1 MPGSEGW
8 ALRFGGLTGE
18 LLQNDVDKGE
28 KAPSLSSSSSD
39 DLADEFLHQAE
50 DGAATAT
57 AVIKMAKIASK
68 RMAKLGVVDPEL
80 EKLAR
85 YRRSK
90 TGKRSN
96 NASRDF
102 HRYVH
107 RDEKVFPVKISK
119 ARFLIKK
126 KIPNKSGRRISKQEL
141 VDYPF
146 IALSSWM
153 ESILPSY
160 PHFFLGGHLLGQ
172 CDAYG
177 DMLEDYWNKFR
188 AIEPHHPIF
197 QDKSVNDRRRAIP
210 IAVHGDEG
218 RGLNKVPV
226 LICSYQVV
234 IPHNQTLNIK
244 KHSFTTRLLA
254 SLMPATWYA
263 PKDASIFG
271 LSEALCKDLEKLFHE
286 GVEIQVDETSRQT
299 FFAVLVAI
307 KGDWPW
313 LRKCMALKTGFR
325 SRRICHYCPSEEICI
340 ISCTVFQQG
349 VFSCYIFSMF
359 CIPCCRYKGVVECW
373 CFWPSSHL

>member
-1 MPGSEGW
+1 M
-8 ALRFGGLTGE
+8 
-18 LLQNDVDKGE
+18 
-28 KAPSLSSSSSD
+28 
-39 DLADEFLHQAE
+39 
-50 DGAATAT
+50 
-57 AVIKMAKIASK
+57 
-68 RMAKLGVVDPEL
+68 LGVVDPEL

-119 ARFLIKK
+119 ARFPIKK

-244 KHSFTTRLLA
+244 KPLA
-254 SLMPATWYA
+254 KMAYFFR
-263 PKDASIFG
+263 D
-271 LSEALCKDLEKLFHE
+271 
-286 GVEIQVDETSRQT
+286 VD
-299 FFAVLVAI
+299 
-307 KGDWPW
+307 
-313 LRKCMALKTGFR
+313 CM
-325 SRRICHYCPSEEICI
+325 RIY
-340 ISCTVFQQG
+340 
-349 VFSCYIFSMF
+349 
-359 CIPCCRYKGVVECW
+359 
-373 CFWPSSHL
+373 